1 MKTYRKRSRGN
12 VIFLIVAFALVI
24 ILLGVAFTQLGVF
37 VGGARELT
45 GSVDAKTLNVGKN
58 AVKTAVTLEQG
69 DESQFA
75 EFASNKN
82 EISLVE
88 VNRVLAKGL
97 LAHINNAAME
107 HQGLSTTESHIHA
120 DELVTAAESIAGRLA
135 DKLQD
140 PKHLHPYFT
149 DIVSSVP
156 MLGTAS
162 VEIDQ
167 TGWASGFVDR
177 GEESNIAVDEH
188 QIPEGFTFA
197 TLETTHGSDGKSY
210 FKGYTPLKAG
220 EREVCLVPF
229 RVNEQPHLV

>member
-1 MKTYRKRSRGN
+1 MKTYRKRTRGN

-107 HQGLSTTESHIHA
+107 HQGLSTT
-120 DELVTAAESIAGRLA
+120 
-135 DKLQD
+135 
-140 PKHLHPYFT
+140 
-149 DIVSSVP
+149 
-156 MLGTAS
+156 
-162 VEIDQ
+162 
-167 TGWASGFVDR
+167 
-177 GEESNIAVDEH
+177 
-188 QIPEGFTFA
+188 
-197 TLETTHGSDGKSY
+197 
-210 FKGYTPLKAG
+210 
-220 EREVCLVPF
+220 
-229 RVNEQPHLV
+229 